1 MWHSGFVH
9 LEEVHIISASGLE
22 SILNSLSLGDAFRID
37 FSAMVD
43 IQKSYPDEI
52 STKRLYLKKKF
63 TGDIAVIYLVYLM
76 EDHNNSIGS
85 VDMYSDGEIWYQIS
99 SGFRNQGYV
108 TEAVSKII
116 SISTAPSF
124 YLSIC
129 STNSASLRVAE
140 KLGFKYSETRGT
152 YQTFVYAKP

>member
-9 LEEVHIISASGLE
+9 LEEVHIISTSNLE
-22 SILNSLSLGDAFRID
+22 SILTSLPLGDAFRID
-37 FSAMVD
+37 FSKMAT
-43 IQKSYPDEI
+43 IQKSYPNEI
-52 STKRLYLKKKF
+52 LTDRLCIKKSLTADLAVYYSLYLQG
-63 TGDIAVIYLVYLM
+63 TSEA
-76 EDHNNSIGS
+76 IGS

-152 YQTFVYAKP
+152 YQTFIYAKP